1 MQNTKMSVY
10 FKGSETH
17 SLDSK
22 GRVAIPAKMRKQIAP
37 EANGTFVVTRGV
49 DKCIV
54 CYPLDEWEEYSKNM
68 SHLNMFNPKE
78 RYVIN
83 VMNMWMDELEMDG
96 QSRIKLPAQL
106 LEFAGVKDKVRIIGM
121 INHLALWEPEEH
133 DAYIARLEEEQP
145 YELAVQQVFEMKP
158 DE

>member
-1 MQNTKMSVY
+1 MSVY
-10 FKGSETH
+10 FKGSDTY

-22 GRVAIPAKMRKQIAP
+22 GRVAIPAKMRKQISP

-54 CYPLDEWEEYSKNM
+54 CYPLDEWEEYSENM
-68 SHLNMFNPKE
+68 RRLNMFNPKE

-106 LEFAGVKDKVRIIGM
+106 LKFAGIKDKVRIVGM
-121 INHLALWEPEEH
+121 INHIALWNPEEH
-133 DAYIARLEEEQP
+133 DAYIQKLEEEQP
-145 YELAVQQVFEMKP
+145 YELAVQQVFEMER